1 MKPVTI
7 QHIVILK
14 SNATDE
20 QIEKL
25 KDLTGSDKIK
35 HNGHITVKTE
45 FVNYKEYIRQ
55 KVSEIFSIPLH
66 LIYLSYSEK

>member
-7 QHIVILK
+7 EYLVILK
-14 SNATDE
+14 PHATPD

-35 HNGHITVKTE
+35 YNGHITTKTN
-45 FVNYKEYIRQ
+45 FIAKKEDVRKQ
-55 KVSEIFSIPLH
+55 VAEIFSIPLH